1 MVRNRPSAHCWCC
14 RGIRLFVDP
23 LAPFLVS
30 FCRLVFE
37 TRRVRGFRTFSE
49 SPERSHNEKKT
60 TCDFFSLFRLFGVA
74 ADVLK
79 RRTLRVL
86 KTIGAMSGVG
96 GANGSTKCLILRKR
110 EKRSGGPFW
119 TILADPSACCASV
132 CAPPSVRPSVLGRTW
147 SACRRASRGNASWVG
162 GKRGNDFRV
171 LTVMGGGSRGRV
183 SFDDGV
189 RKRKRTRLRP
199 L

>member
-1 MVRNRPSAHCWCC
+1 MFGRQASSVPEMVPNRPEAHFPRR

-23 LAPFLVS
+23 LAPFPAW
-30 FCRLVFE
+30 FRRLVFE

-49 SPERSHNEKKT
+49 SPERSQNEKKT

-110 EKRSGGPFW
+110 LGRSGGPFW
-119 TILADPSACCASV
+119 TILADLSACV
-132 CAPPSVRPSVLGRTW
+132 RVRPSVRLRPSVRRCSGGPRVLVEGRLAATH
-147 SACRRASRGNASWVG
+147 RGLEG
-162 GKRGNDFRV
+162 REEDYRV
-171 LTVMGGGSRGRV
+171 LTVRAGDQGGG
-183 SFDDGV
+183 
-189 RKRKRTRLRP
+189 
-199 L
+199 

>member
-1 MVRNRPSAHCWCC
+1 MGKGLRGGGALCGRQASKQPEMVPNRPEAHFPRR

-23 LAPFLVS
+23 LAPFPAS
-30 FCRLVFE
+30 FRRLVFE

-49 SPERSHNEKKT
+49 SPERSQNEKKT

-74 ADVLK
+74 ADVSK

-96 GANGSTKCLILRKR
+96 GANGSTKCLIPRER

-119 TILADPSACCASV
+119 TILADLSACVRFLLGA
-132 CAPPSVRPSVLGRTW
+132 SVRPSV
-147 SACRRASRGNASWVG
+147 
-162 GKRGNDFRV
+162 
-171 LTVMGGGSRGRV
+171 
-183 SFDDGV
+183 GV
-189 RKRKRTRLRP
+189 REDIECL
-199 L
+199 